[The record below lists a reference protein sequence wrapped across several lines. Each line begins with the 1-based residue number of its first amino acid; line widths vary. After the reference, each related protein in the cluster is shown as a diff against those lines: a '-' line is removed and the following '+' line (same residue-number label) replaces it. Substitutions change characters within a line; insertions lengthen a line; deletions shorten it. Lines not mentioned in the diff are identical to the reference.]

1 MSTTKRFAC
10 ALLILAW
17 AAGAAPAAT
26 WADSLFEEL
35 SKDFGSVPRGPV
47 LTHQFKV
54 TNNTGK
60 QLAISNVR
68 VSCGCVSAQAIR
80 NVLQPGEE
88 TSIQARMDTT
98 RFSGVKNVTIYVQ
111 FSQPSYEEV
120 RLWVQAN
127 GRDDFAVQPDSMA
140 FGAVKRGSA
149 PMQSVNVVFYG
160 DGASQI
166 TDVRTESNY
175 IQPTIKQIR
184 RTQTDV
190 VYQLSASVRG
200 DAPVGKWYSDL
211 WLTTNN
217 ASMPRI
223 RVPLTIE
230 IESALSVSPDNLV
243 IGPLKV
249 NQEGERRV
257 MVKGVKPFKIEKIEG
272 ADAVLTVRDSAT
284 DERAIHVLT
293 VRVKPT
299 QAGDV
304 QRKIRI
310 VTNLDKER
318 EIEFHVNA
326 KVTPP

>member
-10 ALLILAW
+10 ALLVIAW

-26 WADSLFEEL
+26 WADSLFDEL

-47 LTHQFKV
+47 LTHHFKV
-54 TNNTGK
+54 TNSTGK
-60 QLAISNVR
+60 QLVISNVR
-68 VSCGCVSAQAIR
+68 VSCGCVSAQALK

-98 RFSGVKNVTIYVQ
+98 RFSGIKNVTIYVT
-111 FSQPSYEEV
+111 FSHPSYEEV

-127 GRDDFAVQPDSMA
+127 GRDDFAVQPDSLA
-140 FGAVKRGSA
+140 FGAVKRGATST
-149 PMQSVNVVFYG
+149 QSVNVVFYG
-160 DGASQI
+160 NGDSQI

-175 IQPTIKQIR
+175 IQPSIKQLR
-184 RTQTDV
+184 RTQTEV
-190 VYQLSASVRG
+190 VYLLYATIRT

-217 ASMPRI
+217 SSMPRI
-223 RVPLTIE
+223 RVPLTVE
-230 IESALSVSPDNLV
+230 IESALSVNPDNLV
-243 IGPLKV
+243 IGPLKA

-272 ADAVLTVRDSAT
+272 ADAILTVRDSAT

-293 VRVKPT
+293 VKVKT
-299 QAGDV
+299 AQAGEV

-310 VTNLDKER
+310 ITNLDKER
-318 EIEFHVNA
+318 EIEFHVSARVN
-326 KVTPP
+326 P